1 MDDPLG
7 RGHKDGVP
15 HPPSFH
21 VVILWYRVDILWGP
35 PNPPSTIDGK
45 RMSTRYVWYSWYRS
59 IRYTPSQPMSPI
71 GTIGILGIGDMDQY
85 GCWDG
90 KGVTQTPFVPYTLY
104 TMYSQ

>member
-1 MDDPLG
+1 
-7 RGHKDGVP
+7 
-15 HPPSFH
+15 
-21 VVILWYRVDILWGP
+21 
-35 PNPPSTIDGK
+35 
-45 RMSTRYVWYSWYRS
+45 
-59 IRYTPSQPMSPI
+59 MSPI